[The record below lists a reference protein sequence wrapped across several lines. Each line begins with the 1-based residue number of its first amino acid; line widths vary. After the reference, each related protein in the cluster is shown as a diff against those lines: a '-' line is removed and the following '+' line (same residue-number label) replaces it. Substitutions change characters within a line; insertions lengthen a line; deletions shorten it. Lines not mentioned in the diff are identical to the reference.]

1 MHVECCR
8 IFNDFGNKPKANS
21 TKKGKMK
28 NGDIQHLIMNQNVAS
43 EDHTDDS
50 KDIFLPKVKIPLRT
64 SNCWKTSAKVT
75 IMMESC
81 HSLSVN

>member
-43 EDHTDDS
+43 EDHT
-50 KDIFLPKVKIPLRT
+50 
-64 SNCWKTSAKVT
+64 
-75 IMMESC
+75 
-81 HSLSVN
+81 